1 MYTSV
6 ENITSLRASVAF
18 TERTDRVFR
27 EQDDITPL
35 RVDDTTEI
43 MPWGADNQM
52 PFDIMDLIDSDETTA
67 TCMDFTVE
75 TAYGAGLS
83 LVTDDPGGKPPR
95 QVAAFT
101 DRNDID
107 SIFFGH
113 CADIK
118 HFDFCVSVII
128 LDDTNTSIV
137 RVIRK
142 HAAYCRLAVADRN
155 GHIPYIAYANWR
167 LNAVTPEKI
176 PLLDPDDILGDLRRR
191 IKADPNCHRYAVLSQ
206 VPKASSTYYPIPA
219 YASLFR
225 SDWFRIKQLI
235 GKAKLAKLKN
245 AAPLKYHIE
254 VASGYWDR
262 AIQDKGITD
271 PKQKAEF
278 VKNLKEQMID
288 FLSGAENSGKVL
300 FSTQMMTPDGK
311 IIPEVTVTKISSEE
325 KEGGDYATD
334 IQEAVNMICFAM
346 RVHSNLVGSVPGKA
360 QTNNSGSDKRE
371 LYTIAQ
377 TLQKPYHTVL
387 LQVWRLVC
395 RFNGWRGVRPSVGT
409 IQLTTL
415 DRHTDLKQI

>member
-6 ENITSLRASVAF
+6 ENIPHLNASVAF

-27 EQDDITPL
+27 EQGEITPM
-35 RVDDTTEI
+35 RIDDTTEI

-52 PFDIMDLIDSDETTA
+52 PYRVMDLIDSDETTA
-67 TCMDFTVE
+67 TCMNFTTE
-75 TAYGAGLS
+75 TAYGAGLQFH
-83 LVTDDPGGKPPR
+83 TDEARLPK
-95 QVAAFT
+95 AAAIFT
-101 DRNDID
+101 ENNDID
-107 SIFFGH
+107 SIYLGQ
-113 CADIK
+113 CADMK
-118 HFDFCVSVII
+118 LFDFCVTVII
-128 LDDTNTSIV
+128 LDDRNENII

-142 HAAYCRLAVADRN
+142 HAAYCRLAVADST
-155 GHIPYIAYANWR
+155 GKIPYIAYANWR
-167 LNAVTPEKI
+167 QNVVTPEKI
-176 PLLDPDDILGDLRRR
+176 QLLDPDDTIGDLRNR
-191 IKADPNCHRYAVLSQ
+191 IKKNPTCHRYAVLSQ

-377 TLQKPYHTVL
+377 TLQKPYHTVM

-395 RFNGWRGVRPSVGT
+395 RFNGWRAVTPRVGT

-415 DRHTDLKQI
+415 DQHTDARTVRS